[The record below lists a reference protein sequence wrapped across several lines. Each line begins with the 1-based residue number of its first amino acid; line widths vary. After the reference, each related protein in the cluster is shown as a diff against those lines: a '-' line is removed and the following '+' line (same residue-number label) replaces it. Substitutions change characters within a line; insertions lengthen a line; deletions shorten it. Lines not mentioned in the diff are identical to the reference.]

1 MKPKPNLD
9 DFLGSAPPAAAATP
23 AAPVDEAALVVMI
36 PIEKLRPNS
45 DQDRGEEHFETA
57 EAREYIESLAASMS
71 LDIGGGKK
79 FGVRDP
85 IKVRPEGDDQLNEI
99 IDGENRWRAAK
110 LAGLAE
116 VPCLI
121 RAGDDVEAR
130 IEHVTS
136 NALRSDLNLW
146 QQANS
151 IRKDVEEFGLS
162 TEQVLV
168 AHGLRNKS
176 QLSKIMA
183 VFKLSED
190 AQAFVRKGYVQDVNL
205 IYDLKKLPDSL
216 LPKLAKR
223 VLDKG
228 ESFPAALK
236 AVMPKEPK
244 EPKPPKEP
252 KAGAGQQ
259 DGEGGLG
266 GDNPAS
272 TAIGVA
278 LSVGIEA
285 AIALAVLLDVEV
297 PEGIDSAELAQR
309 LQAKINSLAE
319 GEGK

>member
-1 MKPKPNLD
+1 MKAKPNLD
-9 DFLGSAPPAAAATP
+9 DFLGSAPPAAAAPTTP
-23 AAPVDEAALVVMI
+23 ADDTALVVLI
-36 PIEKLRPNS
+36 PIDKLRPNAK
-45 DQDRGEEHFETA
+45 QDRGEEHFETTA
-57 EAREYIESLAASMS
+57 AREYIESLAASMS
-71 LDIGGGKK
+71 LDIGGGKR

-85 IKVRPEGDDQLNEI
+85 IKVRPEGEDQLHEI
-99 IDGENRWRAAK
+99 IDGENRWRAAR
-110 LAGLAE
+110 LSGMTE
-116 VPCLI
+116 VPCII
-121 RAGDDVEAR
+121 RTGGDVEAR

-136 NALRSDLNLW
+136 NALHLDLTLW

-151 IRKDVEEFGLS
+151 IRKDMEEFGLS

-176 QLSKIMA
+176 QLSKVMA

-228 ESFPAALK
+228 ESFPSALK
-236 AVMPKEPK
+236 AVMPREPK

-259 DGEGGLG
+259 DGEGGQG
-266 GDNPAS
+266 GHNPGA
-272 TAIGVA
+272 TANSIA

-285 AIALAVLLDVEV
+285 ATALAVLLDVETA
-297 PEGIDSAELAQR
+297 EGIAPAELAER
-309 LQAKINSLAE
+309 LQTKINSLAE
-319 GEGK
+319 GEGE